1 LVSESMGI
9 YRFIL
14 LIWPFRFGTI
24 HLLLQLI
31 PVLNMF
37 FLITTAAGSGL
48 YAADEEA
55 RLLREAD
62 TQQPPEGQYTD
73 DPL

>member
-1 LVSESMGI
+1 MFEWN
-9 YRFIL
+9 L
-14 LIWPFRFGTI
+14 LLTWIFRFGTI

-55 RLLREAD
+55 RFRREAEI
-62 TQQPPEGQYTD
+62 QQTPDGQYTD
-73 DPL
+73 DPI

>member
-1 LVSESMGI
+1 MS
-9 YRFIL
+9 
-14 LIWPFRFGTI
+14 RFGTI

-31 PVLNMF
+31 PVLNMV

-55 RLLREAD
+55 RLLQEAE
-62 TQQPPEGQYTD
+62 TQPSPEGQYTD